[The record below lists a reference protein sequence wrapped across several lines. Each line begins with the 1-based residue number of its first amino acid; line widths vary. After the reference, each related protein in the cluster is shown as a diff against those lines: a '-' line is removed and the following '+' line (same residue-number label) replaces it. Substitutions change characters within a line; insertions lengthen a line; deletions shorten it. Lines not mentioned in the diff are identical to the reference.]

1 MVKITNGDLVL
12 KVTGGAFRS
21 IYAPA
26 GWVEVGET
34 PAMAPEEPPV
44 GSQETGGSNHTADP
58 VKASNGHSVASE
70 DPEGEE
76 PTEGH
81 TGEDL
86 TDEENTLQNMSE
98 VELKQYASLLGI
110 KTKGLKTKEELMEAI
125 KAHQE

>member
-1 MVKITNGDLVL
+1 MIRITNGDLVL
-12 KVTGGAFRS
+12 KVSSGAFKS

-34 PAMAPEEPPV
+34 PAMAPEEPSV
-44 GSQETGGSNHTADP
+44 GSRETGGSNHTADP
-58 VKASNGHSVASE
+58 VKAPEGHSGASK
-70 DPEGEE
+70 DLEGEE
-76 PTEGH
+76 PPEGH
-81 TGEDL
+81 TDDDP
-86 TDEENTLQNMSE
+86 TDEETLAGMTD

>member
-12 KVTGGAFRS
+12 KVTGGAFHS

-58 VKASNGHSVASE
+58 VEAPEGHSGASE
-70 DPEGEE
+70 DHKGEE

-81 TGEDL
+81 TGEHP
-86 TDEENTLQNMSE
+86 TDEETLAGMSE

-110 KTKGLKTKEELMEAI
+110 RTKGLKTKEELMKAI

>member
-44 GSQETGGSNHTADP
+44 GSRETGGSNHTADP
-58 VKASNGHSVASE
+58 GEAPEGHSGAS
-70 DPEGEE
+70 DGAD
-76 PTEGH
+76 TQ
-81 TGEDL
+81 
-86 TDEENTLQNMSE
+86 DEENTLQNMSD

>member
-34 PAMAPEEPPV
+34 PAMAPAEPPV

-58 VKASNGHSVASE
+58 VKAPEGHSVDSE

-76 PTEGH
+76 PPKGH
-81 TGEDL
+81 TVEDP
-86 TDEENTLQNMSE
+86 TDEETLAGMTD

-110 KTKGLKTKEELMEAI
+110 KTKGLKTKEELMKAI
-125 KAHQE
+125 KAHQK

>member
-12 KVTGGAFRS
+12 KVSSGAFKS
-21 IYAPA
+21 IYATA

-34 PAMAPEEPPV
+34 PAMVPEEPAE

-58 VKASNGHSVASE
+58 EGAPEGSNGDDSQ
-70 DPEGEE
+70 D
-76 PTEGH
+76 
-81 TGEDL
+81 GED
-86 TDEENTLQNMSE
+86 TLQNMSE

-110 KTKGLKTKEELMEAI
+110 KTKTLKTREELMEAI

>member
-1 MVKITNGDLVL
+1 MIKITNGDLVL
-12 KVTGGAFRS
+12 KVSSGAFKS

-34 PAMAPEEPPV
+34 PATAPEEPPV

-58 VKASNGHSVASE
+58 ENPSDGHSVASE

-76 PTEGH
+76 LPEGH

-86 TDEENTLQNMSE
+86 TDEETLAGMTY

>member
-12 KVTGGAFRS
+12 KVSSGAFKS

-34 PAMAPEEPPV
+34 PAMVPEEPAV

-58 VKASNGHSVASE
+58 EGAPDGS
-70 DPEGEE
+70 PEGSSVPSPKGE
-76 PTEGH
+76 TEGH
-81 TGEDL
+81 HEEDL
-86 TDEENTLQNMSE
+86 TDEETLANMTD

-110 KTKGLKTKEELMEAI
+110 KTKTLNTREELMEAI

>member
-34 PAMAPEEPPV
+34 PAMVPEEPAV
-44 GSQETGGSNHTADP
+44 GSQETGGSNHTTDP
-58 VKASNGHSVASE
+58 VEAPNGHSEFSE
-70 DPEGEE
+70 GPGGEE
-76 PTEGH
+76 PPEGH
-81 TGEDL
+81 TGEDP
-86 TDEENTLQNMSE
+86 TDEETLAGMTD

-110 KTKGLKTKEELMEAI
+110 KTKGLKTKEELMKAI
-125 KAHQE
+125 KAHQK

>member
-34 PAMAPEEPPV
+34 PAMVPEEPAV

-58 VKASNGHSVASE
+58 VEAPNGHSEASE
-70 DPEGEE
+70 GPEGEE
-76 PTEGH
+76 PPGGH

-86 TDEENTLQNMSE
+86 TDEETLAGMTD

-110 KTKGLKTKEELMEAI
+110 KTKGLKTKEELMKAI
-125 KAHQE
+125 KAHQK

>member
-1 MVKITNGDLVL
+1 MVKITNGDLFL

-44 GSQETGGSNHTADP
+44 GSQEVGGSNHTADP
-58 VKASNGHSVASE
+58 VEAPEGHSGASE

-81 TGEDL
+81 TGDDP
-86 TDEENTLQNMSE
+86 TDEETLAGMTD

-110 KTKGLKTKEELMEAI
+110 KTKGLKTKEELMKAI
-125 KAHQE
+125 KAHQK